1 MKNFTI
7 ALLGLVSLTAFG
19 RGTYNILPTAS
30 FYPTPNGILFPN
42 IAAAGGVNAAALP
55 LAGKATVVQGAYT
68 KVNSSASELY
78 GGVGMTSRKFGVS
91 LGYLGDKIGNNLV
104 HNSYAGA
111 GFAIDAVSLGI
122 NVRRFDWSGTSSTG
136 VDLGL
141 IAGEGKGFTWG
152 LVVYNLNSNNNSTR
166 LTGGIGFGGGKK
178 YNMEL
183 NFTLPPF
190 NGGSVYVITAA
201 GTINPSDAF
210 GVHFKTS
217 YYSDKNY
224 LHVLGLSVFP
234 WENTG
239 FLVQFTSPSIWTGGI
254 NLSF

>member
-7 ALLGLVSLTAFG
+7 ALFGLLSITAFG
-19 RGTYNILPTAS
+19 RGTYNILPTATMW
-30 FYPTPNGILFPN
+30 PTPNGILFPN
-42 IAAAGGVNAAALP
+42 VATAGGVNAAALP

-68 KVNSSASELY
+68 KVTDNLSEFY

-111 GFAIDAVSLGI
+111 GFAIDQVSLGL
-122 NVRRFDWSGTSSTG
+122 NVRRFNWSGSASTG

-152 LVVYNLNSNNNSTR
+152 FVVYNINGPHTQV
-166 LTGGIGFGGGKK
+166 TGGVGFGGGKK

-183 NFTLPPF
+183 NFAIPPF
-190 NGGSVYVITAA
+190 NGGSVYIITAA
-201 GTINPSDAF
+201 GTINPSEVF

-239 FLVQFTSPSIWTGGI
+239 FLVQFSSPSIWTGGI